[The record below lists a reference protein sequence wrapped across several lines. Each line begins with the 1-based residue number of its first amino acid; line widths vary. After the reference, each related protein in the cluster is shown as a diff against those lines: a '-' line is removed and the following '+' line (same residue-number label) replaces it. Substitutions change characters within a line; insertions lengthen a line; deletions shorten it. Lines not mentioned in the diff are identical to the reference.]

1 MYLIY
6 IIRCTLCT
14 WCSTCCMIL
23 WGLQGAD
30 GALDVVVDQVYGEL
44 EGVVDK
50 LAKEAQ
56 RGTLPR
62 LVHRWLSFFIFYF
75 FICCQQTK
83 NIARYPAKVCWW
95 PISIKM
101 AKIPQSSIFHKDF
114 FWQNILLQEN
124 LPETPSNN
132 QPQQQ
137 QQPQQQRHNN
147 QRQQLVSLDR
157 FKLSFWPSV
166 MVFKVEVR
174 QEPSFLPDLNHAICT
189 AQQQR
194 NATEVYTMTDLPT
207 HQSLLKSETLGRQS
221 FRSCST
227 AFNQS
232 VPMRTTVQ
240 HQISH
245 NLSHNHL
252 SAASFISKQI
262 VHSLNLIQHKPS
274 DTDDQSQ

>member
-14 WCSTCCMIL
+14 WCSRCCMIL

-194 NATEVYTMTDLPT
+194 NATEVIHHDWSADPPVTVKIRNLRTSKFSILL
-207 HQSLLKSETLGRQS
+207 HCFQSIRANENNGAASN
-221 FRSCST
+221 FP
-227 AFNQS
+227 QS
-232 VPMRTTVQ
+232 V
-240 HQISH
+240 S
-245 NLSHNHL
+245 
-252 SAASFISKQI
+252 
-262 VHSLNLIQHKPS
+262 
-274 DTDDQSQ
+274 